1 MHATARQSIPWL
13 LGWLALTLAGTF
25 VIVRYDIAQRRDA
38 FESSARIAHR
48 LLSQRAAQHDAIM
61 ETLDLLSP
69 AIARAAR
76 PELRLPAVH
85 PQVLAVLR
93 RDGEE
98 AWPEPAL
105 RVADTV
111 SRETRR
117 AALGPIDAQAL
128 QFMLVRAGTPTSFA
142 LRIDLKRMVPWDEWP
157 LERDGPVAAS
167 LVLAGRTLVLQPG
180 APTEV
185 APTGLTAGFH
195 FAKPLDAPSQPFE
208 LRLQRATGPAEWP
221 WWLLFAWAGVAALT
235 VAGLGA
241 WQRQQ
246 RGRRR
251 AEALVRVGQVAQLN
265 ALGELAGGIAH
276 ELNQPLAAVLAN
288 AQAARRLLD
297 DDPPALATARDAMG
311 QAAAQARRASDVLA
325 RLRRLVEQP
334 DAARPR
340 EPVRLDA
347 ALRKVLDLLEP
358 VARRRGIRTT
368 VEGWAPAVQAD
379 PVALEQILHNLI
391 GNAMQALDEVP
402 REERRLRLHIGT
414 DHGQGVMT
422 VCDSGPGIA
431 PETLPRLFEPF
442 FTTRTGGLGL
452 GLSLCET
459 LATAMQGSLRAGPA
473 SPRGAEFRLAL
484 PLAEGAA

>member
-1 MHATARQSIPWL
+1 
-13 LGWLALTLAGTF
+13 
-25 VIVRYDIAQRRDA
+25 
-38 FESSARIAHR
+38 
-48 LLSQRAAQHDAIM
+48 
-61 ETLDLLSP
+61 
-69 AIARAAR
+69 
-76 PELRLPAVH
+76 
-85 PQVLAVLR
+85 
-93 RDGEE
+93 
-98 AWPEPAL
+98 
-105 RVADTV
+105 
-111 SRETRR
+111 
-117 AALGPIDAQAL
+117 
-128 QFMLVRAGTPTSFA
+128 
-142 LRIDLKRMVPWDEWP
+142 
-157 LERDGPVAAS
+157 
-167 LVLAGRTLVLQPG
+167 
-180 APTEV
+180 
-185 APTGLTAGFH
+185 
-195 FAKPLDAPSQPFE
+195 
-208 LRLQRATGPAEWP
+208 
-221 WWLLFAWAGVAALT
+221 
-235 VAGLGA
+235 
-241 WQRQQ
+241 
-246 RGRRR
+246 
-251 AEALVRVGQVAQLN
+251 
-265 ALGELAGGIAH
+265 
-276 ELNQPLAAVLAN
+276 LAAVLAN